1 MKPVHIIL
9 ISSLVLLVMLFIA
22 FRKDLMSFIDN
33 AMKKDNT
40 PCISGGKAGVWYG
53 GQCSTFK
60 QI

>member
-1 MKPVHIIL
+1 MKPLHIIL
-9 ISSLVLLVMLFIA
+9 LSSVILLVMLFIA
-22 FRKDLMSFIDN
+22 FRKDLMGFINN

-40 PCISGGKAGVWYG
+40 PCVSGGLQGVWYQ